1 MLANADCQTHYW
13 CLTHRIR
20 DQARSHMESHNN
32 NKMLFQRLNAMA
44 APAPPLSHDAI
55 IQDSWSRCR
64 AFGLDHQSAPAFDQ
78 LPADG
83 IAQLL
88 ESQNSLVQTTH
99 QEVLPYYENI
109 LSNSNCL
116 IMLAD
121 NQGQV
126 LTSWGTQRFIEPSL
140 TRGFSAGASWIERC
154 SGTNAIGTAL
164 ACEQAVHIEHDE
176 HFLKA
181 NRFMTG
187 SAAPI
192 FDAERKVIAVLDVSS
207 DSYLPP
213 SHTLGMV
220 KMMSQTVENRL
231 ILNLFHGQHFQLTFN
246 TGLNNLD
253 SQWAGLLIFDETG
266 QVLSANRRADNLL
279 GISLSRVSVESLF
292 KVSLLE
298 LLNQPDGLPFALQ
311 ASGRNRFQCLL
322 KRPKQAPIQARLLS
336 ETKSSETKSAES
348 TAPASIAIS
357 LNTLH
362 FGDSRVEKA
371 VRQAERLLE
380 KDIPLL
386 IHGETGVG
394 KEVFVKALHQ
404 ASSRSKQPF
413 IAVNCAAIPAEL
425 VESELF
431 GYEKGAFTGANQKG
445 SIGLIRKADKGT
457 LFLDEI
463 GDMPLPT
470 QARLLRVLQE
480 RCVQPVGSSE
490 LFPVD
495 IRIISATNRSLR
507 EQVQLGRFREDLY
520 YRIGGLTLELPPLR
534 ERSDKQA
541 LFKRLWEQHREP
553 SQWAG
558 LSPEVME
565 LFSRH
570 PWPGNLRQVSSVM
583 QVALAMAEEQPVR
596 PEHLPDDF
604 FVDLE
609 MEPVDS
615 PEPVAVDLN
624 DAEQLNRQLQ
634 AAGGNISHLARR
646 LGVSRNT
653 LYKRL
658 RQVE

>member
-1 MLANADCQTHYW
+1 MAEPLAHDTLIQ
-13 CLTHRIR
+13 
-20 DQARSHMESHNN
+20 ESW
-32 NKMLFQRLNAMA
+32 R
-44 APAPPLSHDAI
+44 
-55 IQDSWSRCR
+55 RCR
-64 AFGLDHQSAPAFDQ
+64 AFGLDHQSTPSFDQ
-78 LPADG
+78 LPAEG
-83 IAQLL
+83 ISQLL
-88 ESQNSLVQTTH
+88 ESQHSLVQTTH

-126 LTSWGTQRFIEPSL
+126 LTSWGTQRFIEPNL
-140 TRGFSAGASWIERC
+140 ARGFQAGASWMERC

-253 SQWAGLLIFDETG
+253 SQWAGLLIFDESG

-279 GISLSRVSVESLF
+279 GVRLSRVSVESLF

-298 LLNQPDGLPFALQ
+298 LINQPDGLPFALQ
-311 ASGRNRFQCLL
+311 TSGRNRFQCLL
-322 KRPKQAPIQARLLS
+322 KRPKQASIQPRVFA
-336 ETKSSETKSAES
+336 AEPK
-348 TAPASIAIS
+348 TAAPTAIS

-404 ASSRSKQPF
+404 ASSRSKQAF

-490 LFPVD
+490 LFAVD
-495 IRIISATNRSLR
+495 LRIISATNRSLR

-534 ERSDKQA
+534 ERSDKEA

-553 SQWAG
+553 TQWAG
-558 LSPEVME
+558 LSQEVLE

-596 PEHLPDDF
+596 LEHLPDDF

-609 MEPVDS
+609 MEPVES
-615 PEPVAVDLN
+615 AAPLGIDLN
-624 DAEQLNRQLQ
+624 DIEALNRELK

-658 RQVE
+658 RQIEG

>member
-1 MLANADCQTHYW
+1 
-13 CLTHRIR
+13 
-20 DQARSHMESHNN
+20 
-32 NKMLFQRLNAMA
+32 MA
-44 APAPPLSHDAI
+44 APAPLLPHDTI
-55 IQDSWSRCR
+55 IQDSWRRCR
-64 AFGLDHQSAPAFDQ
+64 AFGLDHQSAPSFDQ
-78 LPADG
+78 LPAEG
-83 IAQLL
+83 ISHLL
-88 ESQNSLVQTTH
+88 ESQHALVQTTH

-126 LTSWGTQRFIEPSL
+126 LTSWGTQRFIEPKL
-140 TRGFSAGASWIERC
+140 ARGFSAGASWRER
-154 SGTNAIGTAL
+154 STGTNAIGTAL
-164 ACEQAVHIEHDE
+164 ACAQAVHIEHDE

-192 FDAERKVIAVLDVSS
+192 FDANREIIAVLDVSS

-231 ILNLFHGQHFQLTFN
+231 ILNLFGGEHFQLTFN

-253 SQWAGLLIFDETG
+253 SQWAGLLIFDESG

-279 GISLSRVSVESLF
+279 GISLSRVMIDSLF

-298 LLNQPDGLPFALQ
+298 LLNQPEGLPFALQ
-311 ASGRNRFQCLL
+311 AAGRNRFQCLL
-322 KRPKQAPIQARLLS
+322 KRPKQAPVQARVFS
-336 ETKSSETKSAES
+336 E
-348 TAPASIAIS
+348 PAAVPIG
-357 LNTLH
+357 LKTLH

-404 ASSRSKQPF
+404 ASSRSQQAF

-495 IRIISATNRSLR
+495 LRIISATNRSLR
-507 EQVQLGRFREDLY
+507 EQVQIGRFREDLY

-541 LFKRLWEQHREP
+541 LFKQLWQQHREP
-553 SQWAG
+553 TQWAG
-558 LSPEVME
+558 LSTEVLA
-565 LFSRH
+565 LFERH

-583 QVALAMAEEQPVR
+583 QVALAMAEDQPIR

-604 FVDLE
+604 FVDLGQASPSAP
-609 MEPVDS
+609 PVMGDLDDS
-615 PEPVAVDLN
+615 QNLQQRLAAV
-624 DAEQLNRQLQ
+624 
-634 AAGGNISHLARR
+634 GGNISHLARE

-658 RQVE
+658 RHATSR

>member
-1 MLANADCQTHYW
+1 
-13 CLTHRIR
+13 
-20 DQARSHMESHNN
+20 
-32 NKMLFQRLNAMA
+32 MA
-44 APAPPLSHDAI
+44 APASPLSHDAI
-55 IQDSWSRCR
+55 VQTSWQRCR

-78 LPADG
+78 LPAAG
-83 IAQLL
+83 IARLL
-88 ESQNSLVQTTH
+88 DSHHSLVQTTH

-126 LTSWGTQRFIEPSL
+126 LTSWGTQRFIEPNL
-140 TRGFSAGASWIERC
+140 ARGFQAGASWMERS

-253 SQWAGLLIFDETG
+253 SQWAGLLIFDESG

-279 GISLSRVSVESLF
+279 GVRLSRVSVESLF

-298 LLNQPDGLPFALQ
+298 LINQPEGLPFALQ
-311 ASGRNRFQCLL
+311 TSGRNRFQCLL
-322 KRPKQAPIQARLLS
+322 KRPKQTPVQARVFV
-336 ETKSSETKSAES
+336 AEDKP
-348 TAPASIAIS
+348 APASAIS

-404 ASSRSKQPF
+404 ASSRSKQAF

-495 IRIISATNRSLR
+495 LRIISATNRSLR

-553 SQWAG
+553 TQWAG
-558 LSPEVME
+558 LSPEVLE
-565 LFSRH
+565 LFEKH

-609 MEPVDS
+609 MEPVETAA
-615 PEPVAVDLN
+615 PLGLDLN
-624 DAEQLNRQLQ
+624 DVEALNRELK

-658 RQVE
+658 RQIGN

>member
-1 MLANADCQTHYW
+1 
-13 CLTHRIR
+13 
-20 DQARSHMESHNN
+20 
-32 NKMLFQRLNAMA
+32 MA
-44 APAPPLSHDAI
+44 APAPALTHEAI
-55 IQDSWSRCR
+55 IQASWSRCR
-64 AFGLDHQSAPAFDQ
+64 AFGLNHQSVPAFDQ

-88 ESQNSLVQTTH
+88 ESQHSLVQTTH

-121 NQGQV
+121 HQGQV
-126 LTSWGTQRFIEPSL
+126 LTSWGTQRFIDPKL
-140 TRGFSAGASWIERC
+140 AHGFSAGASWMERC
-154 SGTNAIGTAL
+154 TGTNAIGTAL

-192 FDAERKVIAVLDVSS
+192 FDAKRKVIAVLDVSS

-231 ILNLFHGQHFQLTFN
+231 ILNLFRGEHFQLTFN

-266 QVLSANRRADNLL
+266 QILSANRRADNLL
-279 GISLSRVSVESLF
+279 GLSLSRVSIESLF
-292 KVSLLE
+292 KVSLME

-322 KRPKQAPIQARLLS
+322 KRPKQVSVKPRIF
-336 ETKSSETKSAES
+336 AEPTPS
-348 TAPASIAIS
+348 PTPTPTNNGIS

-404 ASSRSKQPF
+404 ASSRCKQPF

-445 SIGLIRKADKGT
+445 SIGLIRKADRGT

-480 RCVQPVGSSE
+480 RCVQPVGSAE

-541 LFKRLWEQHREP
+541 LFKRLWEHHREP
-553 SQWAG
+553 TQWAG
-558 LSPEVME
+558 LSREVLE
-565 LFSRH
+565 LFEQH
-570 PWPGNLRQVSSVM
+570 PWPGNLRQVSSVL
-583 QVALAMAEEQPVR
+583 QVALAMAEEQPIR

-609 MEPVDS
+609 MEPVET
-615 PEPVAVDLN
+615 PEPLTVDLN
-624 DAEQLNRQLQ
+624 DAEDLNRQLQ
-634 AAGGNISHLARR
+634 AVGGNISHLARR

-658 RQVE
+658 RQSES

>member
-1 MLANADCQTHYW
+1 
-13 CLTHRIR
+13 
-20 DQARSHMESHNN
+20 
-32 NKMLFQRLNAMA
+32 MA
-44 APAPPLSHDAI
+44 APAPALSHEAI
-55 IQDSWSRCR
+55 IQASWSRCR
-64 AFGLDHQSAPAFDQ
+64 AFGLNHQSVPAFDQ
-78 LPADG
+78 LPAHG

-88 ESQNSLVQTTH
+88 ESQHSLVQTTH

-126 LTSWGTQRFIEPSL
+126 LTSWGTQRFIEPKL
-140 TRGFSAGASWIERC
+140 AHGFSAGASWMERC
-154 SGTNAIGTAL
+154 TGTNAIGTAL

-231 ILNLFHGQHFQLTFN
+231 ILNLFRGEHFQLTFN

-253 SQWAGLLIFDETG
+253 SQWAGLLIFDESG

-279 GISLSRVSVESLF
+279 GLSLSRVSIESLF

-311 ASGRNRFQCLL
+311 ASGSNRFQCLL
-322 KRPKQAPIQARLLS
+322 RRPSQVSIKARVFTEPAPTPMPAS
-336 ETKSSETKSAES
+336 
-348 TAPASIAIS
+348 APAAHVIS

-404 ASSRSKQPF
+404 ASSRCKQPF

-445 SIGLIRKADKGT
+445 SIGLIRKADRGT

-480 RCVQPVGSSE
+480 RCVQPVGSAE

-541 LFKRLWEQHREP
+541 LFKRLWEHHREP
-553 SQWAG
+553 TQWAG
-558 LSPEVME
+558 LSREVLD
-565 LFSRH
+565 LFERH
-570 PWPGNLRQVSSVM
+570 PWPGNLRQVSSVL
-583 QVALAMAEEQPVR
+583 QVALAMAEEQPIR

-609 MEPVDS
+609 MEPVQT
-615 PEPVAVDLN
+615 PEPLTVDLN
-624 DAEQLNRQLQ
+624 DAEDLNRQLQ
-634 AAGGNISHLARR
+634 AVGGNISHLARR

-658 RQVE
+658 RQLES

>member
-1 MLANADCQTHYW
+1 
-13 CLTHRIR
+13 
-20 DQARSHMESHNN
+20 
-32 NKMLFQRLNAMA
+32 MA
-44 APAPPLSHDAI
+44 APASPLSHDAI
-55 IQDSWSRCR
+55 VQTSWQRCR
-64 AFGLDHQSAPAFDQ
+64 AFGLDHQSTPAFDQ
-78 LPADG
+78 LPAAG
-83 IAQLL
+83 IARLL
-88 ESQNSLVQTTH
+88 DSHHSLVQTTH

-140 TRGFSAGASWIERC
+140 ARGFQAGASWMERC

-253 SQWAGLLIFDETG
+253 SQWAGLLIFDESG

-279 GISLSRVSVESLF
+279 GVRLSRVSVESLF

-298 LLNQPDGLPFALQ
+298 LINQPEGLPFALQ
-311 ASGRNRFQCLL
+311 TSGRNRFQCLL
-322 KRPKQAPIQARLLS
+322 KRPKQAPVQARVFV
-336 ETKSSETKSAES
+336 AEDQP
-348 TAPASIAIS
+348 APASAIS

-404 ASSRSKQPF
+404 ASSRQKQAF

-495 IRIISATNRSLR
+495 LRIISATNRSLR

-553 SQWAG
+553 TQWAG
-558 LSPEVME
+558 LSPEVLE
-565 LFSRH
+565 LFAKH

-609 MEPVDS
+609 MEPVETAA
-615 PEPVAVDLN
+615 PLGLDLN
-624 DAEQLNRQLQ
+624 DVEALNRELK

-658 RQVE
+658 RQAE

>member
-1 MLANADCQTHYW
+1 MSTPLA
-13 CLTHRIR
+13 
-20 DQARSHMESHNN
+20 
-32 NKMLFQRLNAMA
+32 
-44 APAPPLSHDAI
+44 HDAI
-55 IQDSWSRCR
+55 IQDSWRRCR
-64 AFGLDHQSAPAFDQ
+64 AYGLDHQSTPSFDQ

-83 IAQLL
+83 VSQLL
-88 ESQNSLVQTTH
+88 ESQHSLVQTTH

-126 LTSWGTQRFIEPSL
+126 LTSWGTQRFIDPKL
-140 TRGFSAGASWIERC
+140 ARGFSAGASWMERS

-164 ACEQAVHIEHDE
+164 ACAQAVHIEHDE

-192 FDAERKVIAVLDVSS
+192 FDAQREIIAVLDVSS

-231 ILNLFHGQHFQLTFN
+231 ILNLFRGEHFQLTFN

-253 SQWAGLLIFDETG
+253 SQWAGLLIFDESG

-279 GISLSRVSVESLF
+279 GISLSRVLIDSLF

-298 LLNQPDGLPFALQ
+298 LLNQPEGLPFSLQ
-311 ASGRNRFQCLL
+311 AAGRNRFQCLL
-322 KRPKQAPIQARLLS
+322 KRPKQAPVQARVFV
-336 ETKSSETKSAES
+336 ETKKPREPGPT
-348 TAPASIAIS
+348 AIS
-357 LNTLH
+357 LKTLH
-362 FGDSRVEKA
+362 FGDARVEKA

-404 ASSRSKQPF
+404 ASSRSQQAF

-490 LFPVD
+490 LYPVD
-495 IRIISATNRSLR
+495 LRIISATNRSLR

-534 ERSDKQA
+534 ERTDKQA
-541 LFKRLWEQHREP
+541 LFKQLWQQHREP
-553 SQWAG
+553 TQWAG
-558 LSPEVME
+558 LSNEVLA
-565 LFSRH
+565 LFEQH
-570 PWPGNLRQVSSVM
+570 PWPGNLRQVSSVL
-583 QVALAMAEEQPVR
+583 QVALAMAEEQPIR
-596 PEHLPDDF
+596 AEHLPDDF
-604 FVDLE
+604 FVDLNGVV
-609 MEPVDS
+609 PVCD
-615 PEPVAVDLN
+615 AVDDSLDLN
-624 DAEQLNRQLQ
+624 ERLKAV
-634 AAGGNISHLARR
+634 GGNISHLARE

-658 RQVE
+658 RQGADQEHR

>member
-1 MLANADCQTHYW
+1 
-13 CLTHRIR
+13 
-20 DQARSHMESHNN
+20 
-32 NKMLFQRLNAMA
+32 MA
-44 APAPPLSHDAI
+44 LPALPLSHDAI

-64 AFGLDHQSAPAFDQ
+64 AFGLNHQSAPAFDQ
-78 LPADG
+78 LPAEG

-88 ESQNSLVQTTH
+88 ESQHSLVQTTH

-140 TRGFSAGASWIERC
+140 TRGFSAGASWLEHC

-253 SQWAGLLIFDETG
+253 SQWAGLLIFDESG

-279 GISLSRVSVESLF
+279 GIRLSRVSVESLF
-292 KVSLLE
+292 NVSLLE
-298 LLNQPDGLPFALQ
+298 LLNQPEGLPFALQ
-311 ASGRNRFQCLL
+311 TRGRNRFQCLL
-322 KRPKQAPIQARLLS
+322 KRPKQAPIQPRLFS
-336 ETKSSETKSAES
+336 ESKSADPKS
-348 TAPASIAIS
+348 AVADAKPATIS
-357 LNTLH
+357 LKTLH

-404 ASSRSKQPF
+404 ASSRHKQAF

-553 SQWAG
+553 TQWAG
-558 LSPEVME
+558 LSDEVLE

-609 MEPVDS
+609 MEPVEA
-615 PEPVAVDLN
+615 PEPLGVDLN
-624 DAEQLNRQLQ
+624 DAQALNRELK

-658 RQVE
+658 RHLES

>member
-1 MLANADCQTHYW
+1 
-13 CLTHRIR
+13 
-20 DQARSHMESHNN
+20 
-32 NKMLFQRLNAMA
+32 MA
-44 APAPPLSHDAI
+44 AAAPLLPHDTI
-55 IQDSWSRCR
+55 IQDSWRRCR
-64 AFGLDHQSAPAFDQ
+64 AFGLDHQSTPSFDQ
-78 LPADG
+78 LPAEG
-83 IAQLL
+83 ISQLL
-88 ESQNSLVQTTH
+88 ESQHALVQTTH

-126 LTSWGTQRFIEPSL
+126 LTSWGTQRFIEPKL
-140 TRGFSAGASWIERC
+140 ARGFSAGASWMERAT
-154 SGTNAIGTAL
+154 GTNAIGTAL
-164 ACEQAVHIEHDE
+164 ACAQAVHIEHDE

-192 FDAERKVIAVLDVSS
+192 FDAKREIIAVLDVSS

-231 ILNLFHGQHFQLTFN
+231 ILNLFGGEHFQLTFN

-253 SQWAGLLIFDETG
+253 SQWAGLLIFDESG

-279 GISLSRVSVESLF
+279 GISLSRVMIDSLF

-298 LLNQPDGLPFALQ
+298 LLNQPEGLPFALQ
-311 ASGRNRFQCLL
+311 AAGCNRFQCLL
-322 KRPKQAPIQARLLS
+322 KRPKQVPVQARVFS
-336 ETKSSETKSAES
+336 EPPP
-348 TAPASIAIS
+348 AP
-357 LNTLH
+357 LGLKTLH

-404 ASSRSKQPF
+404 ASSRSQQAF

-495 IRIISATNRSLR
+495 LRIISATNRSLR
-507 EQVQLGRFREDLY
+507 EQVQIGRFREDLY

-541 LFKRLWEQHREP
+541 LFKQLWQQHREP
-553 SQWAG
+553 TQWAG
-558 LSPEVME
+558 LSADVLA
-565 LFSRH
+565 LFEQH
-570 PWPGNLRQVSSVM
+570 PWPGNLRQVSSVI
-583 QVALAMAEEQPVR
+583 QVALAMAEDQPIR

-604 FVDLE
+604 FVDLGQAVPSA
-609 MEPVDS
+609 PVVMGDQ
-615 PEPVAVDLN
+615 EDIQGLKQRLAAV
-624 DAEQLNRQLQ
+624 
-634 AAGGNISHLARR
+634 GGNISHLARE

-658 RQVE
+658 RAAP

>member
-1 MLANADCQTHYW
+1 MSTPLA
-13 CLTHRIR
+13 
-20 DQARSHMESHNN
+20 
-32 NKMLFQRLNAMA
+32 
-44 APAPPLSHDAI
+44 HDAI
-55 IQDSWSRCR
+55 ILDSWRRCR
-64 AFGLDHQSAPAFDQ
+64 AYGLDHQSTPSFDQ

-83 IAQLL
+83 VRQLL
-88 ESQNSLVQTTH
+88 ESQHSLVQTTH

-126 LTSWGTQRFIEPSL
+126 LTSWGTQRFIEPTL
-140 TRGFSAGASWIERC
+140 ARGFSAGASWMERA

-164 ACEQAVHIEHDE
+164 ACAQAVHIEHDE

-192 FDAERKVIAVLDVSS
+192 FDAQREIIAVLDVSS

-231 ILNLFHGQHFQLTFN
+231 ILNLFRGEHFQLTFN

-253 SQWAGLLIFDETG
+253 SQWAGLLIFDESG

-279 GISLSRVSVESLF
+279 GISLSRVLIDSLF

-298 LLNQPDGLPFALQ
+298 LLNQPEGLPFSLQ
-311 ASGRNRFQCLL
+311 AAGRNRFQCLL
-322 KRPKQAPIQARLLS
+322 KRPKQAPVQARVFV
-336 ETKSSETKSAES
+336 ETKKPREP
-348 TAPASIAIS
+348 APTAIS
-357 LNTLH
+357 LKTLH
-362 FGDSRVEKA
+362 FGDARVEKA

-404 ASSRSKQPF
+404 ASSRSQQAF

-495 IRIISATNRSLR
+495 LRIISATNRSLR

-534 ERSDKQA
+534 ERTDKQA
-541 LFKRLWEQHREP
+541 LFKQLWQQHREP
-553 SQWAG
+553 TQWAG
-558 LSPEVME
+558 LSNEVLA
-565 LFSRH
+565 LFEQH
-570 PWPGNLRQVSSVM
+570 PWPGNLRQVSSVL
-583 QVALAMAEEQPVR
+583 QVALAMAEEQPIR
-596 PEHLPDDF
+596 AEHLPDDF
-604 FVDLE
+604 FVDLNG
-609 MEPVDS
+609 VV
-615 PEPVAVDLN
+615 PEPSAERLDDGMDLT
-624 DAEQLNRQLQ
+624 QRLK
-634 AAGGNISHLARR
+634 AAGGNISHLARE

-658 RQVE
+658 KQNGDSGQGHG

>member
-1 MLANADCQTHYW
+1 
-13 CLTHRIR
+13 
-20 DQARSHMESHNN
+20 
-32 NKMLFQRLNAMA
+32 MA
-44 APAPPLSHDAI
+44 APASKLSHDAI

-88 ESQNSLVQTTH
+88 ESQHSLVQTTH

-140 TRGFSAGASWIERC
+140 TRGFSAGASWMERC

-253 SQWAGLLIFDETG
+253 SQWAGLLIFDESG

-279 GISLSRVSVESLF
+279 GISLSRVSIESLF

-322 KRPKQAPIQARLLS
+322 KRPKQVPIQARVFS
-336 ETKSSETKSAES
+336 EPKSAEA
-348 TAPASIAIS
+348 TAPAPAAIS

-394 KEVFVKALHQ
+394 KEVFVKALHH

-558 LSPEVME
+558 LSPEVLA

-609 MEPVDS
+609 MEPVDT
-615 PEPVAVDLN
+615 PEPIAVDLN
-624 DAEQLNRQLQ
+624 DAEALNRQLQ

-658 RQVE
+658 RQLGD

>member
-1 MLANADCQTHYW
+1 
-13 CLTHRIR
+13 
-20 DQARSHMESHNN
+20 
-32 NKMLFQRLNAMA
+32 MA
-44 APAPPLSHDAI
+44 APAPALSHEAI
-55 IQDSWSRCR
+55 IQASWSRCR
-64 AFGLDHQSAPAFDQ
+64 AFGLNHQSVPAFDQ
-78 LPADG
+78 LPAQG

-88 ESQNSLVQTTH
+88 ESQHSLVQTTH

-126 LTSWGTQRFIEPSL
+126 LTSWGTQRFIEPKL
-140 TRGFSAGASWIERC
+140 AHGFSAGASWMERC
-154 SGTNAIGTAL
+154 TGTNAIGTAL

-231 ILNLFHGQHFQLTFN
+231 ILNLFRGEHFQLTFN

-253 SQWAGLLIFDETG
+253 SQWAGLLIFDESG

-279 GISLSRVSVESLF
+279 GLSLSRVSIESLF
-292 KVSLLE
+292 KVSLME

-311 ASGRNRFQCLL
+311 ASGSNRFQCLL
-322 KRPKQAPIQARLLS
+322 RRPSQVSIRARIFTEATPAP
-336 ETKSSETKSAES
+336 
-348 TAPASIAIS
+348 APASNAIG

-404 ASSRSKQPF
+404 ASSRCKQPF

-445 SIGLIRKADKGT
+445 SIGLIRKADRGT

-480 RCVQPVGSSE
+480 RCVQPVGSAE

-541 LFKRLWEQHREP
+541 LFKRLWEHHREP
-553 SQWAG
+553 TQWAG
-558 LSPEVME
+558 LSREVLD
-565 LFSRH
+565 LFERH
-570 PWPGNLRQVSSVM
+570 PWPGNLRQVSSVL
-583 QVALAMAEEQPVR
+583 QVALAMAEEQPIR

-609 MEPVDS
+609 MEPVET
-615 PEPVAVDLN
+615 PEPLAVDLN
-624 DAEQLNRQLQ
+624 DAEDLNRQLQ
-634 AAGGNISHLARR
+634 AVGGNISHLARR

-658 RQVE
+658 RQLES

>member
-1 MLANADCQTHYW
+1 MA
-13 CLTHRIR
+13 
-20 DQARSHMESHNN
+20 ES
-32 NKMLFQRLNAMA
+32 L
-44 APAPPLSHDAI
+44 PHDTI
-55 IQDSWSRCR
+55 IQDSWRRCR
-64 AFGLDHQSAPAFDQ
+64 AFGLDHQSAPSFDQ
-78 LPADG
+78 LPAEG
-83 IAQLL
+83 ISQLL
-88 ESQNSLVQTTH
+88 ESQHSLVQTTH

-121 NQGQV
+121 NHGQV
-126 LTSWGTQRFIEPSL
+126 LTSWGTQRFIEPKL
-140 TRGFSAGASWIERC
+140 ARGFNAGASWLERAT
-154 SGTNAIGTAL
+154 GTNAIGTAL
-164 ACEQAVHIEHDE
+164 ACAQAVHIEHDE

-192 FDAERKVIAVLDVSS
+192 FDANREIIAVLDVSS

-231 ILNLFHGQHFQLTFN
+231 ILNLFGGEHFQLTFN

-253 SQWAGLLIFDETG
+253 SQWAGLLIFDESG

-279 GISLSRVSVESLF
+279 GISLSRVMIDSLF

-298 LLNQPDGLPFALQ
+298 LLNQPEGQPFAIQ
-311 ASGRNRFQCLL
+311 AAGRNRFQCLL
-322 KRPKQAPIQARLLS
+322 KRPKQSPVQARIFS
-336 ETKSSETKSAES
+336 EP
-348 TAPASIAIS
+348 APVTIG
-357 LNTLH
+357 LKTLH

-404 ASSRSKQPF
+404 ASSRSQQAF

-495 IRIISATNRSLR
+495 LRIISATNRSLR
-507 EQVQLGRFREDLY
+507 EQVQIGRFREDLY

-541 LFKRLWEQHREP
+541 LFKQLWQQHREP
-553 SQWAG
+553 TQWAG
-558 LSPEVME
+558 LSAEVLA
-565 LFSRH
+565 LFEQH

-583 QVALAMAEEQPVR
+583 QVALAMAEDQPIR

-604 FVDLE
+604 FVDLGQA
-609 MEPVDS
+609 S
-615 PEPVAVDLN
+615 PATPLVIGDLDDIQNLQQRLAAV
-624 DAEQLNRQLQ
+624 
-634 AAGGNISHLARR
+634 GGNISHLARE

-658 RQVE
+658 RAAT

>member
-1 MLANADCQTHYW
+1 MHHLKLDFAHNKNNIKLAQ
-13 CLTHRIR
+13 
-20 DQARSHMESHNN
+20 RST
-32 NKMLFQRLNAMA
+32 AMA
-44 APAPPLSHDAI
+44 APALPLSHDAV
-55 IQDSWSRCR
+55 IQDSWKRCR

-78 LPADG
+78 LPAEG

-88 ESQNSLVQTTH
+88 ESQHSLVQTTN

-126 LTSWGTQRFIEPSL
+126 LTTWGTQRFIEPSL
-140 TRGFSAGASWIERC
+140 TRGFSAGASWMERC

-279 GISLSRVSVESLF
+279 GISLSRVSIESLF

-322 KRPKQAPIQARLLS
+322 RRPKQVQIQPRVFTEPVVAPP
-336 ETKSSETKSAES
+336 E
-348 TAPASIAIS
+348 AIS

-404 ASSRSKQPF
+404 ASSRSKKPF

-480 RCVQPVGSSE
+480 RCVQPVGSSD

-495 IRIISATNRSLR
+495 IRIISATNRALR

-558 LSPEVME
+558 LSREVLE
-565 LFSRH
+565 LFGRH

-615 PEPVAVDLN
+615 PEPVEVDLN
-624 DAEQLNRQLQ
+624 DIEDLNRQLR
-634 AAGGNISHLARR
+634 AAGGNISYLARR

-658 RQVE
+658 RQAE

>member
-1 MLANADCQTHYW
+1 
-13 CLTHRIR
+13 
-20 DQARSHMESHNN
+20 
-32 NKMLFQRLNAMA
+32 MA
-44 APAPPLSHDAI
+44 TPTPLLPHDTI
-55 IQDSWSRCR
+55 IQDSWRRCR
-64 AFGLDHQSAPAFDQ
+64 AFGLDHQSAPSFDQ
-78 LPADG
+78 LPAEG
-83 IAQLL
+83 ISQLL
-88 ESQNSLVQTTH
+88 ESQHSLINTTH

-126 LTSWGTQRFIEPSL
+126 LSSWGTQRFIEPKL
-140 TRGFSAGASWIERC
+140 ARGFSAGAGWMER
-154 SGTNAIGTAL
+154 STGTNAIGTAL
-164 ACEQAVHIEHDE
+164 ACAQAVHIEHDE

-192 FDAERKVIAVLDVSS
+192 FDAHREIIAVLDVSS

-231 ILNLFHGQHFQLTFN
+231 ILNRFGGEHFQLTFN

-253 SQWAGLLIFDETG
+253 SQWAGLLIFDESG
-266 QVLSANRRADNLL
+266 HVLSANRRADNLL
-279 GISLSRVSVESLF
+279 GISLSRVMIDSLF

-298 LLNQPDGLPFALQ
+298 LLNQPEGLPFALQ
-311 ASGRNRFQCLL
+311 AAGRNRFQCLL
-322 KRPKQAPIQARLLS
+322 KRPKQTPVQARVFS
-336 ETKSSETKSAES
+336 QP
-348 TAPASIAIS
+348 APAAIG
-357 LNTLH
+357 LKTLH

-404 ASSRSKQPF
+404 TSSRSQQAF

-495 IRIISATNRSLR
+495 LRIISATNRSLR
-507 EQVQLGRFREDLY
+507 DQVQIGRFREDLY
-520 YRIGGLTLELPPLR
+520 YRIGGLTLQLPPLR

-541 LFKRLWEQHREP
+541 LFKQLWRQHREP
-553 SQWAG
+553 TQWAG
-558 LSPEVME
+558 LSTEVLA
-565 LFSRH
+565 LFEQH
-570 PWPGNLRQVSSVM
+570 PWPGNLRQASSVI
-583 QVALAMAEEQPVR
+583 QVALAMAADQPIR

-604 FVDLE
+604 FIDLGQASPSA
-609 MEPVDS
+609 PVVMGDREES
-615 PEPVAVDLN
+615 QNLQQRLAAV
-624 DAEQLNRQLQ
+624 
-634 AAGGNISHLARR
+634 GGNISHLARE

-658 RQVE
+658 RDAT

>member
-1 MLANADCQTHYW
+1 
-13 CLTHRIR
+13 
-20 DQARSHMESHNN
+20 
-32 NKMLFQRLNAMA
+32 MA
-44 APAPPLSHDAI
+44 APASPLSHDAI
-55 IQDSWSRCR
+55 VQTSWQRCR

-78 LPADG
+78 LPAAG
-83 IAQLL
+83 IARLL
-88 ESQNSLVQTTH
+88 DSHHSLVQTTH

-126 LTSWGTQRFIEPSL
+126 LTSWGTQRFIEPNL
-140 TRGFSAGASWIERC
+140 ARGFQAGASWMERS

-253 SQWAGLLIFDETG
+253 SQWAGLLIFDESG

-279 GISLSRVSVESLF
+279 GVRLSRVSVESLF

-298 LLNQPDGLPFALQ
+298 LINQPEGLPFALQ
-311 ASGRNRFQCLL
+311 TSGRNRFQCLL
-322 KRPKQAPIQARLLS
+322 KRPKQAPVQARVFV
-336 ETKSSETKSAES
+336 AEDKP
-348 TAPASIAIS
+348 APASAIS

-404 ASSRSKQPF
+404 ASSRSKQAF

-495 IRIISATNRSLR
+495 LRIISATNRSLR

-553 SQWAG
+553 TQWAG
-558 LSPEVME
+558 LSPEVLE
-565 LFSRH
+565 LFEKH

-609 MEPVDS
+609 MEPVETAA
-615 PEPVAVDLN
+615 PLGLDLN
-624 DAEQLNRQLQ
+624 DVEALNRELK

-658 RQVE
+658 RQIGN

>member
-1 MLANADCQTHYW
+1 
-13 CLTHRIR
+13 
-20 DQARSHMESHNN
+20 
-32 NKMLFQRLNAMA
+32 MA
-44 APAPPLSHDAI
+44 VPASPLSHDTI

-64 AFGLDHQSAPAFDQ
+64 AFGLDHQSTPAFDQ
-78 LPADG
+78 LPAQG
-83 IAQLL
+83 IKQLL
-88 ESQNSLVQTTH
+88 ESQHSLVQTTH

-140 TRGFSAGASWIERC
+140 TRGFSAGASWMERC

-164 ACEQAVHIEHDE
+164 VCEQAVHIEHDE

-253 SQWAGLLIFDETG
+253 SQWAGLLIFDESG

-279 GISLSRVSVESLF
+279 GIRLSRVSVESLF

-298 LLNQPDGLPFALQ
+298 LLNQPEGLPFSLQ

-322 KRPKQAPIQARLLS
+322 KRPKQVPIQPRVFTEPAV
-336 ETKSSETKSAES
+336 ANP
-348 TAPASIAIS
+348 APAPIS

-404 ASSRSKQPF
+404 ASSRNKQAF

-534 ERSDKQA
+534 ERSDKEA

-558 LSPEVME
+558 LSREVLE

-596 PEHLPDDF
+596 AEHLPDDF

-609 MEPVDS
+609 MEPVDT
-615 PEPVAVDLN
+615 PEPLAVDLN
-624 DAEQLNRQLQ
+624 DVEDLNRQLQ
-634 AAGGNISHLARR
+634 AAGGNISYLARR

-658 RQVE
+658 RQSEG

>member
-1 MLANADCQTHYW
+1 
-13 CLTHRIR
+13 
-20 DQARSHMESHNN
+20 
-32 NKMLFQRLNAMA
+32 MA
-44 APAPPLSHDAI
+44 APAPALSHDAI
-55 IQDSWSRCR
+55 IQDSWKRCR
-64 AFGLDHQSAPAFDQ
+64 AFGLDHQSTPAFDQ
-78 LPADG
+78 LPAAG

-88 ESQNSLVQTTH
+88 ESQHSLVQTTH

-126 LTSWGTQRFIEPSL
+126 LTSWGTQRFIEPGL
-140 TRGFSAGASWIERC
+140 TRGFSAGASWMERC
-154 SGTNAIGTAL
+154 TGTNAIGTAL

-253 SQWAGLLIFDETG
+253 SQWAGLLIFDESG

-279 GISLSRVSVESLF
+279 GIRLSRVSVESLF

-298 LLNQPDGLPFALQ
+298 LLNQPEGLPFALQ

-322 KRPKQAPIQARLLS
+322 KRPKQAPIQARVF
-336 ETKSSETKSAES
+336 AEPVVS
-348 TAPASIAIS
+348 APAPATIS

-404 ASSRSKQPF
+404 ASSRSKQAF

-558 LSPEVME
+558 LSREVLE
-565 LFSRH
+565 LFDRH

-609 MEPVDS
+609 MEPVDM
-615 PEPVAVDLN
+615 PEPLAVDLD
-624 DAEQLNRQLQ
+624 DAEDLNRQLQ
-634 AAGGNISHLARR
+634 AVGGNISHLARR

-658 RQVE
+658 RQSEG

>member
-1 MLANADCQTHYW
+1 
-13 CLTHRIR
+13 
-20 DQARSHMESHNN
+20 
-32 NKMLFQRLNAMA
+32 MA
-44 APAPPLSHDAI
+44 VPVSKLSHDAI

-64 AFGLDHQSAPAFDQ
+64 AFGLNHQSAPAFDQ

-88 ESQNSLVQTTH
+88 ESQHSLVQTTH

-140 TRGFSAGASWIERC
+140 TRGFSVGASWMEHC

-253 SQWAGLLIFDETG
+253 SQWAGMLIFDETG

-292 KVSLLE
+292 KVSLME
-298 LLNQPDGLPFALQ
+298 LLNQPDGLPFSLQ
-311 ASGRNRFQCLL
+311 ASGSNRFQCVL
-322 KRPKQAPIQARLLS
+322 KRPKQASIQARLFAEKKS
-336 ETKSSETKSAES
+336 TETKSPEIKCTEPALA
-348 TAPASIAIS
+348 APAAIS

-394 KEVFVKALHQ
+394 KEVFVKALHH

-413 IAVNCAAIPAEL
+413 IAINCAAIPAEL

-558 LSPEVME
+558 LSPEVLE

-596 PEHLPDDF
+596 LEHLPDDF

-609 MEPVDS
+609 MEPVDT
-615 PEPVAVDLN
+615 PEPIAVDLN
-624 DAEQLNRQLQ
+624 DSEALNRQLQ

-658 RQVE
+658 RQLEG

>member
-1 MLANADCQTHYW
+1 
-13 CLTHRIR
+13 
-20 DQARSHMESHNN
+20 
-32 NKMLFQRLNAMA
+32 MA
-44 APAPPLSHDAI
+44 APAPALSHEAI
-55 IQDSWSRCR
+55 IQASWSRCR
-64 AFGLDHQSAPAFDQ
+64 AFGLNHQSVPAFDQ
-78 LPADG
+78 LPAQG

-88 ESQNSLVQTTH
+88 ESQHSLVQTTH

-126 LTSWGTQRFIEPSL
+126 LTSWGTQRFIEPKL
-140 TRGFSAGASWIERC
+140 AHGFSAGASWMERC
-154 SGTNAIGTAL
+154 TGTNAIGTAL

-231 ILNLFHGQHFQLTFN
+231 ILNLFRGEHFQLTFN

-253 SQWAGLLIFDETG
+253 SQWAGLLIFDESG

-279 GISLSRVSVESLF
+279 GLSLSRVSIESLF

-311 ASGRNRFQCLL
+311 ASGSNRFQCLL
-322 KRPKQAPIQARLLS
+322 KRPSQVSIRARVFTEATPAP
-336 ETKSSETKSAES
+336 
-348 TAPASIAIS
+348 APASNAIS

-362 FGDSRVEKA
+362 FGDNRVEKA

-404 ASSRSKQPF
+404 ASSRCKQPF

-445 SIGLIRKADKGT
+445 SIGLIRKADRGT

-480 RCVQPVGSSE
+480 RCVQPVGSAE

-541 LFKRLWEQHREP
+541 LFKRLWEHHREP
-553 SQWAG
+553 TQWAG
-558 LSPEVME
+558 LSREVLD
-565 LFSRH
+565 LFERH
-570 PWPGNLRQVSSVM
+570 PWPGNLRQVSSVL
-583 QVALAMAEEQPVR
+583 QVALAMAEEQPIR

-609 MEPVDS
+609 MEPVET
-615 PEPVAVDLN
+615 PEPLTVDLN
-624 DAEQLNRQLQ
+624 DTEDLNRQLQ
-634 AAGGNISHLARR
+634 AVGGNISHLARR

-658 RQVE
+658 RQLES

>member
-1 MLANADCQTHYW
+1 MA
-13 CLTHRIR
+13 
-20 DQARSHMESHNN
+20 ES
-32 NKMLFQRLNAMA
+32 L
-44 APAPPLSHDAI
+44 PHDTI
-55 IQDSWSRCR
+55 IQDSWRRCR
-64 AFGLDHQSAPAFDQ
+64 AFGLDHQSAPSFDQ
-78 LPADG
+78 LPAEG
-83 IAQLL
+83 ISQLL
-88 ESQNSLVQTTH
+88 ESQHSLVQTTH

-121 NQGQV
+121 NHGQV
-126 LTSWGTQRFIEPSL
+126 LTSWGTQRFIEPKL
-140 TRGFSAGASWIERC
+140 ARGFNAGASWLERAT
-154 SGTNAIGTAL
+154 GTNAIGTAL
-164 ACEQAVHIEHDE
+164 ACAQAVHIEHDE

-192 FDAERKVIAVLDVSS
+192 FDANREIIAVLDVSS

-231 ILNLFHGQHFQLTFN
+231 ILNLFGGEHFQLTFN

-253 SQWAGLLIFDETG
+253 SQWAGLLIFDESG

-279 GISLSRVSVESLF
+279 GISLSRVMIDSLF

-298 LLNQPDGLPFALQ
+298 LLNQPEGQPFALQ
-311 ASGRNRFQCLL
+311 AAGRNRFQCLL
-322 KRPKQAPIQARLLS
+322 KRPKQTPVQARIFS
-336 ETKSSETKSAES
+336 EP
-348 TAPASIAIS
+348 APVAIG
-357 LNTLH
+357 LKTLH

-404 ASSRSKQPF
+404 ASSRSQQAF

-495 IRIISATNRSLR
+495 LRIISATNRSLR
-507 EQVQLGRFREDLY
+507 EQVQIGRFREDLY

-541 LFKRLWEQHREP
+541 LFKQLWQQHREP
-553 SQWAG
+553 TQWAG
-558 LSPEVME
+558 LSAEVLA
-565 LFSRH
+565 LFEQH

-583 QVALAMAEEQPVR
+583 QVALAMAEDQPIR

-604 FVDLE
+604 FVDLGQA
-609 MEPVDS
+609 S
-615 PEPVAVDLN
+615 PAAPLLIGGLDDIQNLQQRLAAV
-624 DAEQLNRQLQ
+624 
-634 AAGGNISHLARR
+634 GGNISHLARE

-658 RQVE
+658 RAAT

>member
-1 MLANADCQTHYW
+1 
-13 CLTHRIR
+13 
-20 DQARSHMESHNN
+20 
-32 NKMLFQRLNAMA
+32 MA
-44 APAPPLSHDAI
+44 APAPLLPHDTI
-55 IQDSWSRCR
+55 IQDSWRRCR
-64 AFGLDHQSAPAFDQ
+64 AFGLDHQSAPSFDQ
-78 LPADG
+78 LPAEG
-83 IAQLL
+83 ISQLL
-88 ESQNSLVQTTH
+88 ESQHALVQTTH

-126 LTSWGTQRFIEPSL
+126 LTSWGTQRFIEPKL
-140 TRGFSAGASWIERC
+140 ARGFSAGASWMER
-154 SGTNAIGTAL
+154 STGTNAIGTAL
-164 ACEQAVHIEHDE
+164 ACAQAVHIEHDE

-192 FDAERKVIAVLDVSS
+192 FDANREIIAVLDVSS

-231 ILNLFHGQHFQLTFN
+231 ILNLFGGEHFQLTFN

-253 SQWAGLLIFDETG
+253 SQWAGLLIFDESG

-279 GISLSRVSVESLF
+279 GISLSRVMIDSLF

-298 LLNQPDGLPFALQ
+298 LLNQPEGQPFALQ
-311 ASGRNRFQCLL
+311 AAGRNRFQCLL
-322 KRPKQAPIQARLLS
+322 KRPKQAPVQARVFS
-336 ETKSSETKSAES
+336 E
-348 TAPASIAIS
+348 PAAVAIG
-357 LNTLH
+357 LKTLH

-404 ASSRSKQPF
+404 ASSRSQQAF

-495 IRIISATNRSLR
+495 LRIISATNRSLR
-507 EQVQLGRFREDLY
+507 EQVQVGRFREDLY

-541 LFKRLWEQHREP
+541 LFKQLWQQHRDP
-553 SQWAG
+553 TQWAG
-558 LSPEVME
+558 LSAEVLA
-565 LFSRH
+565 LFEQH

-583 QVALAMAEEQPVR
+583 QVALAMAEDQPIR

-604 FVDLE
+604 FVDLGQASPPAPLV
-609 MEPVDS
+609 MGDLDDS
-615 PEPVAVDLN
+615 QNLQQQLAAV
-624 DAEQLNRQLQ
+624 
-634 AAGGNISHLARR
+634 GGNISHLARE

-658 RQVE
+658 RAAP

>member
-1 MLANADCQTHYW
+1 
-13 CLTHRIR
+13 
-20 DQARSHMESHNN
+20 
-32 NKMLFQRLNAMA
+32 MA
-44 APAPPLSHDAI
+44 APASPLSHDAI
-55 IQDSWSRCR
+55 VQTSWQRCR

-78 LPADG
+78 LPAAG

-88 ESQNSLVQTTH
+88 DSHHSLVQTTH

-126 LTSWGTQRFIEPSL
+126 LTSWGTQRFIEPNL
-140 TRGFSAGASWIERC
+140 ARGFQAGASWMERS

-253 SQWAGLLIFDETG
+253 SQWAGLLIFDESG

-279 GISLSRVSVESLF
+279 GVRLSRVSVESLF

-298 LLNQPDGLPFALQ
+298 LINQPEGLPFALQ
-311 ASGRNRFQCLL
+311 TSGRNRFQCLL
-322 KRPKQAPIQARLLS
+322 KRPKQAPVQARVFV
-336 ETKSSETKSAES
+336 AEDKP
-348 TAPASIAIS
+348 APASGIS

-404 ASSRSKQPF
+404 ASSRQKQAF

-495 IRIISATNRSLR
+495 LRIISATNRSLR

-553 SQWAG
+553 TQWAG
-558 LSPEVME
+558 LSPEVLE
-565 LFSRH
+565 LFAKH

-609 MEPVDS
+609 MEPVETAA
-615 PEPVAVDLN
+615 PLGLDLN
-624 DAEQLNRQLQ
+624 DVEALNRELK

-658 RQVE
+658 RQAE

>member
-1 MLANADCQTHYW
+1 
-13 CLTHRIR
+13 
-20 DQARSHMESHNN
+20 
-32 NKMLFQRLNAMA
+32 MA
-44 APAPPLSHDAI
+44 APASPLSHDAI
-55 IQDSWSRCR
+55 VQTSWQRCR

-78 LPADG
+78 LPAAG
-83 IAQLL
+83 IARLL
-88 ESQNSLVQTTH
+88 DSHHSLVQTTH

-126 LTSWGTQRFIEPSL
+126 LTSWGTQRFIEPNL
-140 TRGFSAGASWIERC
+140 ARGFQAGASWMERS

-253 SQWAGLLIFDETG
+253 SQWAGLLIFDESG

-279 GISLSRVSVESLF
+279 GVRLSRVSVESLF

-298 LLNQPDGLPFALQ
+298 LINQPEGLPFALQ
-311 ASGRNRFQCLL
+311 TSGRNRFQCLL
-322 KRPKQAPIQARLLS
+322 KRPKQAPVQARVFV
-336 ETKSSETKSAES
+336 AEDKP
-348 TAPASIAIS
+348 APASGIS

-404 ASSRSKQPF
+404 ASSRQKQAF

-495 IRIISATNRSLR
+495 LRIISATNRSLR

-553 SQWAG
+553 TQWAG
-558 LSPEVME
+558 LSPEVLE
-565 LFSRH
+565 LFEKH

-609 MEPVDS
+609 MEPVETAA
-615 PEPVAVDLN
+615 PLGLDLN
-624 DAEQLNRQLQ
+624 DVEALNRELK

-658 RQVE
+658 RQAE

>member
-1 MLANADCQTHYW
+1 
-13 CLTHRIR
+13 
-20 DQARSHMESHNN
+20 
-32 NKMLFQRLNAMA
+32 MA
-44 APAPPLSHDAI
+44 APAPALSHDAI
-55 IQDSWSRCR
+55 IQDSWKRCR

-78 LPADG
+78 LPAEG

-88 ESQNSLVQTTH
+88 ESQHSLVQTTH

-140 TRGFSAGASWIERC
+140 TRGFSAGASWMERC

-253 SQWAGLLIFDETG
+253 SQWAGLLIFDESG

-279 GISLSRVSVESLF
+279 GVRLSRVSVESLF

-298 LLNQPDGLPFALQ
+298 LLNQPEGLPFALQ
-311 ASGRNRFQCLL
+311 TSGRNRFQCLL
-322 KRPKQAPIQARLLS
+322 KRPQQTSIHARLFS
-336 ETKSSETKSAES
+336 EAKNAEPAVA
-348 TAPASIAIS
+348 APAPAAIS

-558 LSPEVME
+558 LSREVLE
-565 LFSRH
+565 LFDRH

-609 MEPVDS
+609 MEPVEA
-615 PEPVAVDLN
+615 PEPLAVDLD
-624 DAEQLNRQLQ
+624 DAEDLNRQLR
-634 AAGGNISHLARR
+634 AVGGNISHLARR

-658 RQVE
+658 RQSDS

>member
-1 MLANADCQTHYW
+1 
-13 CLTHRIR
+13 
-20 DQARSHMESHNN
+20 
-32 NKMLFQRLNAMA
+32 MA
-44 APAPPLSHDAI
+44 APASPLSHDAI
-55 IQDSWSRCR
+55 VQTSWQRCR

-78 LPADG
+78 LPAAG

-88 ESQNSLVQTTH
+88 DSHHSLVQTTH

-126 LTSWGTQRFIEPSL
+126 LTSWGTQRFIEPNL
-140 TRGFSAGASWIERC
+140 ARGFQAGASWMERS

-253 SQWAGLLIFDETG
+253 SQWAGLLIFDESG

-279 GISLSRVSVESLF
+279 GVRLSRVSVESLF

-298 LLNQPDGLPFALQ
+298 LINQPEGLPFALQ
-311 ASGRNRFQCLL
+311 TSGRNRFQCLL
-322 KRPKQAPIQARLLS
+322 KRPKQAPVQARVFV
-336 ETKSSETKSAES
+336 AEDKP
-348 TAPASIAIS
+348 APATAIS

-404 ASSRSKQPF
+404 ASSRQKQAF

-495 IRIISATNRSLR
+495 LRIISATNRSLR

-553 SQWAG
+553 TQWAG
-558 LSPEVME
+558 LSPEVLE
-565 LFSRH
+565 LFAKH

-609 MEPVDS
+609 MEPVETAA
-615 PEPVAVDLN
+615 PLGLDLN
-624 DAEQLNRQLQ
+624 DVEALNRELK

-658 RQVE
+658 RQAE